1 MEYLSEMLL
10 FSFPIEYVQIL
21 NCVHNSPSEK
31 QCCLKM
37 PLLCFDS
44 MHIQSE
50 KRNVNRCA
58 IQCVSRKRG
67 SQTQL
72 QRSTEPGWQAGWPPG
87 SQAGYLVG
95 DLVYSLW
102 KAEHFC
108 RSSEWWWS
116 TEPVLWFQT
125 EAGFC
130 RWANDTNPNAPC
142 DPGCHS
148 SESVGLWNTHSLGM
162 AAGVTVCN
170 EGHFLETLRGVLHCA
185 KGMWKV
191 WCWC

>member
-1 MEYLSEMLL
+1 MKNNAVWRCLCYALTQCTFSLRKGMWTGVLLSVCRGREEAKRSYREALSLAGRQGGLL
-10 FSFPIEYVQIL
+10 V
-21 NCVHNSPSEK
+21 
-31 QCCLKM
+31 
-37 PLLCFDS
+37 
-44 MHIQSE
+44 
-50 KRNVNRCA
+50 A
-58 IQCVSRKRG
+58 
-67 SQTQL
+67 
-72 QRSTEPGWQAGWPPG
+72 
-87 SQAGYLVG
+87 QAGYYVG

-108 RSSEWWWS
+108 RSSGWWWS

-125 EAGFC
+125 EAGFR

-170 EGHFLETLRGVLHCA
+170 EGYFLETLRGVLHCA